1 MEVKIEIFV
10 ELTQTVYIR
19 WFLYRQSQ
27 QGHFQRLE
35 CRSLNPLGQQIGYQS

>member
-27 QGHFQRLE
+27 QGNLQRLE
-35 CRSLNPLGQQIGYQS
+35 CTSLNPLGQQIGYQS